1 MQLEMEGFAQELAK
15 KGWVIKF
22 QFTHSKFPP
31 KCYFISKFNS
41 PTGSDQPGK
50 GSFTSSKMS

>member
-1 MQLEMEGFAQELAK
+1 MEGFEKELAK

-22 QFTHSKFPP
+22 QYTHSKFPP